1 MKVQLA
7 AKGWAGGA
15 LNLQRA
21 DLMALGISGEAAG
34 SQVVTYHE
42 TEYLLSTLL
51 GGIILSHLM
60 G

>member
-1 MKVQLA
+1 M
-7 AKGWAGGA
+7 
-15 LNLQRA
+15 N
-21 DLMALGISGEAAG
+21 LGISGEAAS

-42 TEYLLSTLL
+42 TKYLLSTLL